1 MVWRQYEEVRLLRV
15 VDELDWQRG
24 PNGELRFPTGP
35 ELRRGTGLT
44 TRDDGSHFRKF
55 MYYTV
60 EKDGAGQHNNEPLG
74 LAIRR
79 VEAAII
85 AQEASSAALAE
96 RSVNVPR
103 STAACPQQPNTAAT
117 IPRDL
122 VEPQQPGHGFAAQAT
137 LRNNVRKPRSLLSMH

>member
-15 VDELDWQRG
+15 VDELDWPRG

-85 AQEASSAALAE
+85 AQEASSTALAE
-96 RSVNVPR
+96 RSVNVAP
-103 STAACPQQPNTAAT
+103 AAAQHGGT

-137 LRNNVRKPRSLLSMH
+137 LRNNVRK

>member
-15 VDELDWQRG
+15 VDELDWPRG

-60 EKDGAGQHNNEPLG
+60 EKDGPGQHNNEPLG

-85 AQEASSAALAE
+85 AQEASSRRALCE
-96 RSVNVPR
+96 RR
-103 STAACPQQPNTAAT
+103 ARAQQPNTAAT

-137 LRNNVRKPRSLLSMH
+137 LRNNVRKSRSLLSMH